1 MRLSV
6 VGMFCCWIALSV
18 VGAGFQ
24 KETEE
29 AAFGAAGERHPVLA
43 IAHGA
48 VIGGAV
54 LGALAIAIGGLPLV
68 WEAIGDARARRDGRL
83 VSLLALPAVAVGCF
97 AALTLLLLVL
107 GPSSAGGRTNS
118 APLGIFIP
126 WLLGGIASA
135 ATCALAPRLVLGR
148 AAVSRD
154 SLRRASLASMALW
167 LAMGVISISLVV
179 YEVALA
185 WLAPELAA
193 QSGGPLGPS
202 TGVMLVAS
210 AAVAVASSRMQ
221 PSSVAV
227 ETQVLRIV
235 RCTLHSDRTRRTR
248 RPPFSCNPRD
258 GRIERFAGSGHGRR
272 IESALEQAPRR
283 PLWGVSRLWRRPFKR
298 CPISDR
304 SVRKSD
310 NLASMSRSASGT
322 GTVRSLC
329 L

>member
-1 MRLSV
+1 VSRVRSAIAILLVGLYPQAWQERYRVEMLALIEEDPPGLGGLASLVVGAADAHVRPRAAWSEQASPLTRMRVSV
-6 VGMFCCWIALSV
+6 VGMFSCWIALSV

-154 SLRRASLASMALW
+154 SLRRASLSSMALW

-185 WLAPELAA
+185 WLAPDLAA

-202 TGVMLVAS
+202 TGVMLVAG
-210 AAVAVASSRMQ
+210 AAVAVASTALALVSCRR
-221 PSSVAV
+221 AV
-227 ETQVLRIV
+227 R
-235 RCTLHSDRTRRTR
+235 
-248 RPPFSCNPRD
+248 
-258 GRIERFAGSGHGRR
+258 AA
-272 IESALEQAPRR
+272 AL
-283 PLWGVSRLWRRPFKR
+283 
-298 CPISDR
+298 PIR
-304 SVRKSD
+304 
-310 NLASMSRSASGT
+310 
-322 GTVRSLC
+322 
-329 L
+329 